1 MSFPSIQF
9 IVFLVLV
16 FCAYHLRPSRQWQN
30 AVCVL
35 SSYYFYGWW
44 DIRFCSLLF
53 LSSIIDYWIGGQID
67 RTPHPLAR
75 KRWLILSIT
84 ANLGL
89 LGYFKYSNF
98 FIESFALALAEMGLR
113 FNYSTLNIILP
124 VGISFY
130 TFQTMSYTI
139 DIYRG
144 HFRPKPDFV
153 AYLSFVS
160 FFPQLVAGPIER
172 AANLLPQFH
181 QARLF
186 SLRQAVSGCQLMLW
200 GYFKKIAVADN
211 LAQVVDPAYAFA
223 DTVSASHLALATFCF
238 AFQIYFDFSAYSD
251 IATGVARLFA
261 IELRRNFAFPYFSR
275 NLSEFWAR
283 WHISL
288 SSWFRD
294 YVFIPLG
301 GSRGRP
307 FHRLRNILVTF
318 FLSGLWHGAGAT
330 FVLWG
335 FVHGLFL
342 APRHLRRATP
352 PPLGSVSCFVTA
364 GQILKTFSLVCL
376 AWILFRADSLD
387 NALVIYRKIFTA
399 ILTPEFYIGLWP
411 VLQQWPM
418 AFIALS
424 IALVVEAICYPFWNP
439 LAALR
444 VPRIVRWGIYTL
456 VFWAI
461 FYLGPSRI
469 QPFIYFQF

>member
-1 MSFPSIQF
+1 M
-9 IVFLVLV
+9 
-16 FCAYHLRPSRQWQN
+16 
-30 AVCVL
+30 
-35 SSYYFYGWW
+35 
-44 DIRFCSLLF
+44 RFCSLLF
-53 LSSIIDYWIGGQID
+53 LSSLIDYWIGGQIAH
-67 RTPHPLAR
+67 TPHPLAR

-98 FIESFALALAEMGLR
+98 FVESFALALAEMGFR

-144 HFRPKPDFV
+144 QFTPKPDFL
-153 AYLSFVS
+153 AYLGFVS

-181 QARLF
+181 RTRCF
-186 SLRQAVSGCQLMLW
+186 SIRQAVSGCQLMLW

-211 LAQVVDPAYAFA
+211 LALVVDPAYAFPGTA
-223 DTVSASHLALATFCF
+223 SASHLALATVAF

-251 IATGVARLFA
+251 IATGVSRLFA

-283 WHISL
+283 WHMSL

-301 GSRGRP
+301 GSRGRG
-307 FHRLRNILVTF
+307 FYRLRNIIVTF

-335 FVHGLFL
+335 LVHGLFL
-342 APRHLRRATP
+342 APRHLRRANTTP
-352 PPLGSVSCFVTA
+352 PRSALWFGTA
-364 GQILKTFSLVCL
+364 GQILKTFTLVCL
-376 AWILFRADSLD
+376 AWVLFRADSLD
-387 NALVIYRKIFTA
+387 SALLIYRRILAA
-399 ILTPEFYIGLWP
+399 IVTPEFYSGLWP
-411 VLQQWPM
+411 VLHQWPM
-418 AFIALS
+418 ACIALG
-424 IALVVEAICYPFWNP
+424 IALAIEATCYPFWNP

-444 VPRIVRWGIYTL
+444 ASRGVRWGIYTL